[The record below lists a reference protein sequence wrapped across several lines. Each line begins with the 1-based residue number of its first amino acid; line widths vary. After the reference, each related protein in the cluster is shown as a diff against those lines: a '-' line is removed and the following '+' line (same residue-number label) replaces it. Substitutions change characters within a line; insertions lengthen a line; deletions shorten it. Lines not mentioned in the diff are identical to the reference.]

1 MTTDELPTL
10 KGIQAFRTETGAQK
24 YQVAQPFMAIDTV
37 SGQLINVVHAD
48 DYLELVALALR
59 YKAALSKARRNR

>member
-1 MTTDELPTL
+1 
-10 KGIQAFRTETGAQK
+10 
-24 YQVAQPFMAIDTV
+24 MAIDTV